1 MTRLVRSIVM
11 AGGLT
16 IVLAVVPPISECAD
30 DSVAAVQA
38 IIQKKSVTADAAL
51 AIARIALKAAK
62 DKGSQVAV
70 AVVDQAGIPL
80 VLLRTDYGTEHSV
93 GVATDK
99 AWTAVN
105 YKHSTREIFE
115 KVQQAKGDDSQLIH
129 TPRSVFLFGGVPLK
143 DGDVVIGGVGVSG
156 FPSGL
161 DDDAVA
167 HEAAA
172 AFEAMLKK

>member
-115 KVQQAKGDDSQLIH
+115 KVQQAKGDDSQLI
-129 TPRSVFLFGGVPLK
+129 PYAAICVSVWRRSPQRRRRGGRRRRS
-143 DGDVVIGGVGVSG
+143 IGLSQRLGRRRGRTRSSG
-156 FPSGL
+156 SI
-161 DDDAVA
+161 
-167 HEAAA
+167 
-172 AFEAMLKK
+172 